1 MQLGE
6 EKHI

>member
-6 EKHI
+6 AV

>member
-6 EKHI
+6 